1 MAYKRTACEEAAYYL
16 GPRKRTEREVR
27 DHLKDKGYSDEEI
40 AQAAAYLKECRYI
53 DDYDYALCY
62 AEISYG
68 KGRASKRI
76 ISELEQKGIDGETAR
91 MALED
96 YRYENSIDERELAV
110 RQAGKLMESERIE
123 SEEDYRK
130 VRGRLARRLDSR
142 GFSASDIMAVLDA
155 LMREEWD

>member
-1 MAYKRTACEEAAYYL
+1 
-16 GPRKRTEREVR
+16 
-27 DHLKDKGYSDEEI
+27 
-40 AQAAAYLKECRYI
+40 
-53 DDYDYALCY
+53 
-62 AEISYG
+62 
-68 KGRASKRI
+68 
-76 ISELEQKGIDGETAR
+76 

-142 GFSASDIMAVLDA
+142 GFSASDIMAALDA